1 MAIIVVVGLKQRKE
15 SELELS
21 QNWRSSRTN
30 EVISPASGSIV
41 LQRNSADGMP
51 RWYPGGD
58 KGQDCKQL
66 ISS

>member
-21 QNWRSSRTN
+21 QNCCSSRTN

-41 LQRNSADGMP
+41 LQRNPLMECQDGIQGEI
-51 RWYPGGD
+51 RA
-58 KGQDCKQL
+58 K
-66 ISS
+66 IANS

>member
-1 MAIIVVVGLKQRKE
+1 MAIIVVVEPKQRKE

-41 LQRNSADGMP
+41 LQWNPADGMP
-51 RWYPGGD
+51 RWYEGD
-58 KGQDCKQL
+58 KVQDCKQL